1 MICVHGVLVGLW
13 LVLPIEVC
21 VCVCLIRI
29 ARQLRACHKIHII
42 RLRYEVKKSTKS
54 AFRVFILNQTHTH
67 IHIPPSN
74 RRCTFDCSPRHV
86 NYAKYYEFIVFLV
99 AMASSHFLRNL
110 PGSIW
115 ASELSLS
122 GRWQSPY
129 AIHIWLR
136 DFGYESKW
144 AHDQRWLQII
154 NHNICIWTE
163 SIDFVADSNVF
174 QCNFSYYIVINKQI
188 LQSVNEFMQ

>member
-67 IHIPPSN
+67 IHIFHPQ
-74 RRCTFDCSPRHV
+74 TADAH
-86 NYAKYYEFIVFLV
+86 LTV
-99 AMASSHFLRNL
+99 ARGTSTMPN
-110 PGSIW
+110 IM
-115 ASELSLS
+115 SL
-122 GRWQSPY
+122 
-129 AIHIWLR
+129 
-136 DFGYESKW
+136 
-144 AHDQRWLQII
+144 
-154 NHNICIWTE
+154 
-163 SIDFVADSNVF
+163 
-174 QCNFSYYIVINKQI
+174 
-188 LQSVNEFMQ
+188 